1 MRRFLLS
8 VALGSLL
15 AACSSAPLSIAITA
29 EPVEVSLISDG
40 AIYFRKAHQLRKP
53 PVGVKEISLEGTAKF
68 TDQGVLHFYA
78 TDQEP
83 NCASSGGFFRCSS
96 FDAATM
102 DDLGTLDFSKNN
114 TSAVKW
120 SGTRLTG
127 GVNNQTL
134 YIGVKLENLGLTRGT
149 LSFENLVA
157 KVVLF

>member
-1 MRRFLLS
+1 M
-8 VALGSLL
+8 
-15 AACSSAPLSIAITA
+15 AACSGAPLPISISA
-29 EPVEVSLISDG
+29 EPVNINLISDG
-40 AIYFRKAHQLRKP
+40 AIYFQKAKQTQKP

-68 TDQGVLHFYA
+68 TDQGILHFYA

-83 NCASSGGFFRCSS
+83 KCANSGSFFRCSS

-102 DDLGTLDFSKNN
+102 DDLDTLDFRKDS
-114 TSAVKW
+114 TSPLRW
-120 SGTRLTG
+120 SGTRLTS

-134 YIGVKLENLGLTRGT
+134 YIGVKLESLGLTSGT

>member
-8 VALGSLL
+8 VALGGLL

-29 EPVEVSLISDG
+29 EPVNVSLISDG
-40 AIYFRKAHQLRKP
+40 AIYFQKAGQVQKP
-53 PVGVKEISLEGTAKF
+53 PVGVKEIGLEGTAKF
-68 TDQGVLHFYA
+68 TGQGVLHFYA

-102 DDLGTLDFSKNN
+102 DDLGTLDFSKNS
-114 TSAVKW
+114 TSPLKW
-120 SGTRLTG
+120 SGAHLTS

-134 YIGVKLENLGLTRGT
+134 YIGVKLESLGLTSGT